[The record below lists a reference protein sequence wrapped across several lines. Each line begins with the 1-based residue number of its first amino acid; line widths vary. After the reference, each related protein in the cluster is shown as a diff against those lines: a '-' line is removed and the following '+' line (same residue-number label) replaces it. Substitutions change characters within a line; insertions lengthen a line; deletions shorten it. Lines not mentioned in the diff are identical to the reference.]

1 MGCGGP
7 PQHKGFG
14 TVAPYVGGM
23 IRVKGGRGTWEELNG
38 IACMKS
44 DVT

>member
-14 TVAPYVGGM
+14 KVAPYVGG
-23 IRVKGGRGTWEELNG
+23 VTKAGAVPEEKLTG
-38 IACMKS
+38 SVCMKS